1 MECTEQDIQKRHL
14 MYDKMFAILDRTK
27 KGSVPVITAIQRF
40 ERKRN
45 KITKLIHMT
54 TVVTTAVVDYSCFA
68 HVLMPVD
75 QQPQQQQRVLT
86 SLFQCTGTGLIEKDE
101 FTIGMKNI
109 YTNHLIETE
118 KIHALTVL
126 FHSLDIDGGGTLTK
140 EEISESLSKVTLFP
154 NANPDAKTSIDAATK
169 NESTFTPLM
178 VHDGNETYSMQS
190 SLSRFPTLLSC
201 LHPRNFNKSMSTLDR
216 DGDGEITL
224 SEFLEW
230 VELTERDAIEKAKYV
245 PPLEDILQLEESS
258 VEGLWRLWKTNFLP
272 SEEEH
277 EHERQEE
284 QQQPQKE
291 KKEHSNEG
299 QFIRLILHKLRRDL
313 KFKAHMKEILP
324 LDVYESIRDML
335 MEVLVPASWSRFRR
349 QKRLQWGK
357 VSLYQFIEAVDQS
370 MVLMLHNKKRKR
382 LRMLRKILLPVDQEQ

>member
-1 MECTEQDIQKRHL
+1 MECTEQDIRKRRL

-101 FTIGMKNI
+101 FTLGMKNI

-154 NANPDAKTSIDAATK
+154 K
-169 NESTFTPLM
+169 M
-178 VHDGNETYSMQS
+178 V
-190 SLSRFPTLLSC
+190 
-201 LHPRNFNKSMSTLDR
+201 
-216 DGDGEITL
+216 
-224 SEFLEW
+224 
-230 VELTERDAIEKAKYV
+230 
-245 PPLEDILQLEESS
+245 
-258 VEGLWRLWKTNFLP
+258 
-272 SEEEH
+272 
-277 EHERQEE
+277 
-284 QQQPQKE
+284 
-291 KKEHSNEG
+291 
-299 QFIRLILHKLRRDL
+299 
-313 KFKAHMKEILP
+313 
-324 LDVYESIRDML
+324 
-335 MEVLVPASWSRFRR
+335 
-349 QKRLQWGK
+349 
-357 VSLYQFIEAVDQS
+357 QFIEFKPFK
-370 MVLMLHNKKRKR
+370 LNL
-382 LRMLRKILLPVDQEQ
+382 